1 MVEKDTGGVI
11 LYQDAVLHLNIIE
24 TNYPVK
30 MHLQADLTNNSLLE
44 DFQFSL
50 FSPFYELHAS
60 GVVHGSEVHFSMNTG
75 KDEVSDVI
83 RLSEPPFISTN
94 MRNYMLQNNLQEGEK
109 FKIPYFDPVT
119 MSGKE
124 SIIEYKG
131 FKKELIRE
139 QGRIYKLH
147 HFEEKISGIRIN
159 FFLDEN
165 GKVIKETSPTGFV
178 FLSEPAYR
186 ATTLVNKG
194 TEL

>member
-1 MVEKDTGGVI
+1 M
-11 LYQDAVLHLNIIE
+11 
-24 TNYPVK
+24 
-30 MHLQADLTNNSLLE
+30 
-44 DFQFSL
+44 
-50 FSPFYELHAS
+50 
-60 GVVHGSEVHFSMNTG
+60 VHGSEVHFSMNTG
-75 KDEVSDVI
+75 KDELSDVI

-94 MRNYMLQNNLQEGEK
+94 MRNYMLHNNLKEGEK

-178 FLSEPAYR
+178 FLSEPEFR
-186 ATTLVNKG
+186 ATDIVHKGRSVFAKPFVVLQRHFHISFLSTRAEINHLFVKRLSAAPHIFYERTQSPFILVHFF
-194 TEL
+194 